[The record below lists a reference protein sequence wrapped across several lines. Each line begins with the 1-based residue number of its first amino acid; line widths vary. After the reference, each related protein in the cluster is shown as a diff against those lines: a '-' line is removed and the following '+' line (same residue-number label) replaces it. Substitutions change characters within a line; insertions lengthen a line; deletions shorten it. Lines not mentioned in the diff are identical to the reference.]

1 MPMVKIIYGN
11 KGSGKTKTII
21 NTANQAV
28 ENSDSNV
35 AYLYVNKKYMFE
47 LNHKVRFIDT
57 SEYGIKGAYL
67 FLGFLNGLIASNFD
81 LKMIFVDG
89 FLKHMD
95 RPMEQLEDVIAKIKD
110 MSEKHS
116 VDVVLSVSAD
126 YDQLPQCFKKLIA

>member
-1 MPMVKIIYGN
+1 MVKIIYGN